1 MIVAGRN
8 GVMYERKAVYVV
20 CYRVRNFVEC
30 KSQGAV
36 VDLLMSEDK
45 RGSVRYKR
53 VQNERGE
60 RERGKRLNRR
70 RESERRKKHNQRE
83 KMKIK
88 LKRVKKEI

>member
-60 RERGKRLNRR
+60 RLNRR

>member
-60 RERGKRLNRR
+60 RERE
-70 RESERRKKHNQRE
+70 RERDSD
-83 KMKIK
+83 
-88 LKRVKKEI
+88 